1 MKGRAEE
8 YSQKYK
14 DRENFNDWFVNIFWF
29 QNKWKVFAIAVIV
42 VIVGFLLID
51 ALRQV
56 NYDTSIVIAAR
67 NNIDD
72 DALGEIDSLLT
83 TVVPDLDGN
92 GKVEIEY
99 VILYMGDND
108 LGMSNQERIWLCMTD
123 AQYAL
128 YLMDESCSD
137 LYCEPSLEYFDK
149 IETFGFTAD
158 ESNECRAP
166 MAESAIMERAGLE
179 SLYASI
185 LDHSSVTEK
194 EEDIATTEAA
204 VAILNALLE
213 AE

>member
-1 MKGRAEE
+1 MKGKAED

-14 DRENFNDWFVNIFWF
+14 DRKNFNDWFVNIFWF

-51 ALRQV
+51 ALKQV

-72 DALGEIDSLLT
+72 EALEEIDELFR
-83 TVVPDLDGN
+83 TVVPDIDGN

-99 VILYMGDND
+99 VILYMGNDD

-123 AQYAL
+123 SQYAL

-149 IETFGFTAD
+149 IGTFGFEAD
-158 ESNECRAP
+158 ETNECRVAL
-166 MAESAIMERAGLE
+166 AESPIMERAGL
-179 SLYASI
+179 SGLYASI

-194 EEDIATTEAA
+194 EEDIAATEAA
-204 VAILNALLE
+204 VAMLNALLE

>member
-1 MKGRAEE
+1 MKGRAED

-14 DRENFNDWFVNIFWF
+14 DRKNFNDWFVNIFWF

-56 NYDTSIVIAAR
+56 NYDTSVVIAAR

-83 TVVPDLDGN
+83 TVVPDIDGN

-99 VILYMGDND
+99 VILYMGNDD

-123 AQYAL
+123 SQYAL

-158 ESNECRAP
+158 ETNECRTP
-166 MAESAIMERAGLE
+166 MADSAIMERAGLE

-185 LDHSSVTEK
+185 LDHSSVTE
-194 EEDIATTEAA
+194 EPEDIATTEAA
-204 VAILNALLE
+204 VAMLDALLK
-213 AE
+213 AD

>member
-1 MKGRAEE
+1 MKGRAEQ

-29 QNKWKVFAIAVIV
+29 QNKWKIFAVAVLV

-51 ALRQV
+51 ALKQV
-56 NYDTSIVIAAR
+56 NYDTSVVIAAR
-67 NNIDD
+67 SNIDE
-72 DALGEIDSLLT
+72 DALDEIDSLLK
-83 TVVPDLDGN
+83 TVVPDIDGN
-92 GKVEIEY
+92 GRVEIEY
-99 VILYMGDND
+99 VIMYMGDSD

-123 AQYAL
+123 SQYAL
-128 YLMDESCSD
+128 YLMDESCSN

-149 IETFGFTAD
+149 LETFGFEAD
-158 ESNECRAP
+158 VANECRVSLADCP
-166 MAESAIMERAGLE
+166 IMERAGLG

-185 LDHSSVTEK
+185 LDHSSVTQK

-204 VAILNALLE
+204 VAMLNALLQ